1 MTPWRWWAGALG
13 EPCYDLAS
21 DCATREAA
29 IQEAL
34 RNVAVGEQFRIVE
47 ARSSEAAKYE
57 GPDLVPFLR
66 TRNHEILTA
75 GPSLVGIPTDDQG
88 GEG

>member
-21 DCATREAA
+21 DCPTREEA

-34 RNVAVGEQFRIVE
+34 RNVAVGDQFRIVE

-57 GPDLVPFLR
+57 GSDLVPFLR
-66 TRNHEILTA
+66 TRNHEVLTA
-75 GPSLVGIPTDDQG
+75 GPTLLSPTTEA
-88 GEG
+88 GEGG